1 MVLARLWESLTSQ
14 PVPLPLLSSLCTRML
29 RKVLHR
35 GLRTCFSRLGFFIAS
50 HPVFFVSAPVLI
62 SILLGASFS
71 RYKVEEN
78 IEYLLAPKHS
88 LAKIERN
95 LVDSLFPVNRSK
107 HRLYSDLQTPGRYGR
122 VIITSSRRANMLDQH
137 HTDLILKLHSAVKRI
152 QVHRPGFNY
161 TFAHICML
169 SNEKTCIVDDIVH
182 ILEELKAARSLN
194 RTNFIIT
201 YPITQLKDGRE
212 VYNGHQLGGV
222 TVHSKD
228 RVKSAEAI
236 QLTYYLQAINSLNEL
251 VAEKWESIFC
261 ETVESF
267 QKLNSEVKMYPFTSS
282 SLGEDFQKT
291 SRVAERYLITS
302 LMLVVSLAI
311 LCCSMQDCVRSK
323 PWLGLL
329 GLVTIS
335 LSTLTAAGIINL
347 TGGKYNSTFLG
358 IPFIMLGHGL
368 YGTFEMLSSWRKTR
382 EDQHVKERT
391 AVVYA
396 DTMISFSLTTAM
408 YLVTFGIGAS
418 PFTNIEAARIFC
430 RNSCI
435 AIFFNYLYIISFYGS
450 SLVFTGYIE
459 NNYQHS
465 IFCRKVPKPEILQ
478 VKSLWYRF
486 LMTARFS
493 EDTTDSEETN
503 SYESHLLV
511 CFLRRYYCDW
521 ITNTYVK
528 PFVVL
533 FYLVYISFALMGY
546 LQVNEGSDL
555 SNIVATETRTITYTA
570 IQQKYFS
577 NYSPVIG
584 FYIYESIEY
593 WNTSVQ
599 EDVLEY
605 TKGFV
610 RISWFESYLNYLRK
624 LNISTGLPKK
634 NFTDIL
640 RYSFLKNPRY
650 AYFSEDIII
659 PKKYNNEVDVV
670 ASRMFLIAKT
680 METNREEL
688 YDLLETLR
696 KLSLTSKVKF
706 IVFNPS
712 FVYMDRYASSIGA
725 PLQNSC
731 ISALFLLFFSSF
743 LVASSIINIWIT
755 LTVASVAF
763 GVIGFMTLWK
773 VELDCISVLCLI
785 YGINYTIDN
794 CAPLISTFILGKEF
808 TRTKWVK
815 NSLELHGVAI
825 LQSYLCYIVGLIP
838 LAAVP
843 SNLTR
848 SLFRC
853 LFLIAFVTFFHCFAI
868 LPVMLT
874 FVPPSKKKRKEKKT
888 QENREEIECVEMVD
902 LDSTRVVDQITTV

>member
-1 MVLARLWESLTSQ
+1 
-14 PVPLPLLSSLCTRML
+14 ML
-29 RKVLHR
+29 RQVLHR
-35 GLRTCFSRLGFFIAS
+35 GLRTSFSRLGHFIAS
-50 HPVFFVSAPVLI
+50 HPVFFASAPVLI

-71 RYKVEEN
+71 RYQIEESV
-78 IEYLLAPKHS
+78 EYLLAPKHS

-95 LVDSLFPVNRSK
+95 LVNSLFPVNRSK

-122 VIITSSRRANMLDQH
+122 VIITSFRKANMLDQH
-137 HTDLILKLHSAVKRI
+137 HTDLILKLHSAVTRI
-152 QVHRPGFNY
+152 Q
-161 TFAHICML
+161 
-169 SNEKTCIVDDIVH
+169 
-182 ILEELKAARSLN
+182 
-194 RTNFIIT
+194 
-201 YPITQLKDGRE
+201 DGRE

-236 QLTYYLQAINSLNEL
+236 QLTYYLQAINSLNDM

-261 ETVESF
+261 DTVELF
-267 QKLNSEVKMYPFTSS
+267 QKSNRKVKMYPFTSS
-282 SLGEDFQKT
+282 SLREDFQKT
-291 SRVAERYLITS
+291 SRVSERYLTTG
-302 LMLVVSLAI
+302 LVLVVTLAI

-329 GLVTIS
+329 GLLTVS
-335 LSTLTAAGIINL
+335 LATLTAAGIINL

-391 AVVYA
+391 AAVFA
-396 DTMISFSLTTAM
+396 DSMLSFSLTTAM

-430 RNSCI
+430 CNSCI
-435 AIFFNYLYIISFYGS
+435 AIFFNYLYVLSFYGS

-465 IFCRKVPKPEILQ
+465 IFCRKVPKPEVLQ
-478 VKSLWYRF
+478 EKPAWYRF
-486 LMTARFS
+486 LLTAKFS

-503 SYESHLLV
+503 TYESHLLV
-511 CFLRRYYCDW
+511 CFLKRYYCDW

-533 FYLVYISFALMGY
+533 FYLIYISFALMGY

-555 SNIVATETRTITYTA
+555 SNIVATATRTIEYTTA
-570 IQQKYFS
+570 QQKYFS

-634 NFTDIL
+634 NFTDML
-640 RYSFLKNPRY
+640 RNSFLKAPQY
-650 AYFSEDIII
+650 AHFSEDIIFS
-659 PKKYNNEVDVV
+659 KKYNNEVDVV
-670 ASRMFLIAKT
+670 ASRMFLVAKT
-680 METNREEL
+680 METKREEL

-712 FVYMDRYASSIGA
+712 FVYMDRYASSVGA

-731 ISALFLLFFSSF
+731 ISALFLLFFSAF
-743 LVASSIINIWIT
+743 LVADSLINVWLT
-755 LTVASVAF
+755 LTVASVEF

-794 CAPLISTFILGKEF
+794 CAPLLSTFILGKDF

-815 NSLELHGVAI
+815 NALEVHGVAI

-848 SLFRC
+848 TLFRC
-853 LFLIAFVTFFHCFAI
+853 LFLIALVTFFHCFAI
-868 LPVMLT
+868 LPVILT
-874 FVPPSKKKRKEKKT
+874 FVPPSKKKRKEKKNP
-888 QENREEIECVEMVD
+888 ENREEIECVEMVD
-902 LDSTRVVDQITTV
+902 MDSTRVVDQITTV

>member
-1 MVLARLWESLTSQ
+1 MVLGRLWESLGSHSVT
-14 PVPLPLLSSLCTRML
+14 PPLLSSLCTRML

-35 GLRTCFSRLGFFIAS
+35 GLRSCFSRLGFFIAS

-71 RYKVEEN
+71 RYKVEDN

-122 VIITSSRRANMLDQH
+122 VIVTSSRRANMLDQH
-137 HTDLILKLHSAVKRI
+137 HTDLILKLHAAVKRI

-236 QLTYYLQAINSLNEL
+236 QLTYYLQAINSLNEV
-251 VAEKWESIFC
+251 VAAKWESIFC

-267 QKLNSEVKMYPFTSS
+267 QKSNREVKMYPFTSS

-291 SRVAERYLITS
+291 SRVSERYLITS
-302 LMLVVSLAI
+302 LVLVVTLAI
-311 LCCSMQDCVRSK
+311 LCSSMQDCVRSK

-329 GLVTIS
+329 GLVTVG

-435 AIFFNYLYIISFYGS
+435 AIFFNYLYVLSFYGS

-465 IFCRKVPKPEILQ
+465 IFCRKVPKPEVLQ

-486 LMTARFS
+486 LMTAKFS
-493 EDTTDSEETN
+493 EDTDSEETN

-511 CFLRRYYCDW
+511 CFLKRYYCDW

-555 SNIVATETRTITYTA
+555 SNIVATETRTITYTTV
-570 IQQKYFS
+570 QQKYFS

-624 LNISTGLPKK
+624 LNMSTGLPKK

-640 RYSFLKNPRY
+640 RHSFLKNPQY
-650 AYFSEDIII
+650 AHFSEDIII

-670 ASRMFLIAKT
+670 ASRMFLVAKT

-712 FVYMDRYASSIGA
+712 FVYMDRYASSVGA

-755 LTVASVAF
+755 LTVASVEF

-815 NSLELHGVAI
+815 NSLEVHGVAI
-825 LQSYLCYIVGLIP
+825 LQSYLCYTVGLIP

-848 SLFRC
+848 TLFRC

-868 LPVMLT
+868 LPVLLT
-874 FVPPSKKKRKEKKT
+874 FVPPSKKKRKEKKVP
-888 QENREEIECVEMVD
+888 ENCEEIECVEMVD